1 MHLHRSLFFNL
12 KPATLL
18 KKRRRLTY
26 FPLNLAKVFRS
37 NFIRKNS
44 CELVLKG
51 EFNEKWRT
59 GILIRDIV
67 KLTALSKN
75 IDCEG
80 KVYLRTIDRKLIV
93 IVIFNSLTDVSFLIN
108 FTNIFFYLLLC
119 SGKIWEC
126 FKVQLSV
133 TFSVCFIT

>member
-80 KVYLRTIDRKLIV
+80 KVCLRTIDRKLIV

-119 SGKIWEC
+119 PGKIWEC